1 VELEEIRQKMSLLSA
16 FLDRKIEEKEMTI
29 RELSEITGISRRW
42 LYLLIS
48 EKRTKPPSSDTLNK
62 IADALEF
69 SEKDREFVLALA
81 DKERETG
88 EIVYSEGETSESP
101 STGTEPTE
109 SGPVEP
115 VQPSEP
121 EEPEIEPAEPVEP
134 EPTEPTQPPSSGGS
148 VEPQPVQPPGPPE
161 PEPGPPVVNPNP
173 PEVSSP
179 WKNKSVIFAMVVIFV
194 GGLIV
199 GCCGSS
205 VFIPLILDSMGM
217 GGYEGGW

>member
-1 VELEEIRQKMSLLSA
+1 VEVCFEVDLEEIREKMSVLSA
-16 FLDRKIEEKEMTI
+16 FLDRKIDEKEITI

-48 EKRTKPPSSDTLNK
+48 EKRTKTPSSDTLNK

-81 DKERETG
+81 DRERETG

-101 STGTEPTE
+101 STGTEPGETE
-109 SGPVEP
+109 PAEP

-121 EEPEIEPAEPVEP
+121 AEPPGTVDPEPTQPPAPGGSVEP
-134 EPTEPTQPPSSGGS
+134 EPTQPPAIPESETGS
-148 VEPQPVQPPGPPE
+148 
-161 PEPGPPVVNPNP
+161 PVVSPNP
-173 PEVSSP
+173 PEISSP

>member
-1 VELEEIRQKMSLLSA
+1 MS
-16 FLDRKIEEKEMTI
+16 I

-48 EKRTKPPSSDTLNK
+48 EKRTKTPSSDTLSK

-81 DKERETG
+81 DRERETG

-101 STGTEPTE
+101 STGTEPGETE
-109 SGPVEP
+109 PAEP

-121 EEPEIEPAEPVEP
+121 EEPEPGAVEPVEP
-134 EPTEPTQPPSSGGS
+134 ETGQPPSPGGSVGTQPTQPPAI
-148 VEPQPVQPPGPPE
+148 PGPE
-161 PEPGPPVVNPNP
+161 PEPPVVVLEPG
-173 PEVSSP
+173 VSSP

>member
-1 VELEEIRQKMSLLSA
+1 VELEEIREKMSLLSA

-81 DKERETG
+81 DRERETG
-88 EIVYSEGETSESP
+88 EIVYSEGETSEP
-101 STGTEPTE
+101 EEPE
-109 SGPVEP
+109 PVEP

-121 EEPEIEPAEPVEP
+121 EPGQTEPAEPGHPP
-134 EPTEPTQPPSSGGS
+134 EPGGS
-148 VEPQPVQPPGPPE
+148 VEPQPVQPPGPPG
-161 PEPGPPVVNPNP
+161 PGPVPPVVNTNP

>member
-1 VELEEIRQKMSLLSA
+1 VELEEIREKMSLLSA

-62 IADALEF
+62 IGDALEF

-81 DKERETG
+81 DRERETG
-88 EIVYSEGETSESP
+88 EIVYSEGETSEP
-101 STGTEPTE
+101 EEPE
-109 SGPVEP
+109 PVEP

-121 EEPEIEPAEPVEP
+121 EPGQTEPAEPGHPP
-134 EPTEPTQPPSSGGS
+134 EPGGS
-148 VEPQPVQPPGPPE
+148 VEPQPVQPPGPPG
-161 PEPGPPVVNPNP
+161 PGPVPPVVNTNP